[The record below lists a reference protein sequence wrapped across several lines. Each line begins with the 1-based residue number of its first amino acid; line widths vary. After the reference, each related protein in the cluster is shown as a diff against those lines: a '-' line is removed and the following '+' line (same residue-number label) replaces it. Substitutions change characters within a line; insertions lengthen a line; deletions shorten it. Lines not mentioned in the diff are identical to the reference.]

1 MRDPSGNT
9 SSTDSWNEGYKHCQE
24 NTMSMTPAL
33 PQKINQSAE
42 SIGNNLSFKWNICT
56 AGNATV
62 QR

>member
-1 MRDPSGNT
+1 MKDPSGNT

-42 SIGNNLSFKWNICT
+42 SIENNLSFK
-56 AGNATV
+56 
-62 QR
+62 